1 MTELLLLALAGLL
14 VGAGLS
20 AAKRGAPRPLAVIFY
35 VMAAL
40 ALALAVLTFPRGR
53 L

>member
-20 AAKRGAPRPLAVIFY
+20 AAKRGAPRPLVVTFY
-35 VMAAL
+35 AMAAV
-40 ALALAVLTFPRGR
+40 ALVLAVLTFPRDR
-53 L
+53 V

>member
-1 MTELLLLALAGLL
+1 VTELLLLALAGLL

-20 AAKRGAPRPLAVIFY
+20 AAKRGAPRPLYVTFH

-40 ALALAVLTFPRGR
+40 ALVLAAVTFPRDR